1 MQNLTA
7 AKFPEAK
14 ISEASFPSANLFTA
28 NFPRTILYI
37 AKPSINIVSISVYCA
52 VDCYK

>member
-14 ISEASFPSANLFTA
+14 VPKANFPTANLFTA
-28 NFPRTILYI
+28 NFPRTDIHITMRCL
-37 AKPSINIVSISVYCA
+37 ASASG
-52 VDCYK
+52 